1 LQRGLARTRDSLFGR
16 VQDLVTRKVRIDA
29 ATLDEIEAI
38 LIASDMG
45 VESATAITERLRRS
59 LRGEQ
64 FSATELEAVEV
75 GIRDALVELLGGA
88 IVPAAERVRGK
99 PHVVMVVG
107 VNGTGKTTSVGK
119 LAWMY
124 RQLGHSVMLGAAD
137 TYRAAAIEQLGIW
150 AERLGVPVIKQQH
163 GADPAAVAFDA
174 LQAARARNAD
184 ILIVD
189 TAGRLHNKANL
200 MEELKKIRRALAKVD
215 PEAPHET
222 LLVLDANTGQNGL
235 RQAQEFLAAVQV
247 SGLFL
252 AKLDGT
258 AKGGIVVAIRRAL
271 GIPVQFIGTGETL
284 EDVEEFDPQAFA
296 AALVARGDAAS
307 A

>member
-1 LQRGLARTRDSLFGR
+1 
-16 VQDLVTRKVRIDA
+16 
-29 ATLDEIEAI
+29 
-38 LIASDMG
+38 
-45 VESATAITERLRRS
+45 
-59 LRGEQ
+59 
-64 FSATELEAVEV
+64 
-75 GIRDALVELLGGA
+75 
-88 IVPAAERVRGK
+88 
-99 PHVVMVVG
+99 MVVG

-119 LAWMY
+119 LAFLY
-124 RQLGHSVMLGAAD
+124 RSLGKSVLLGAAD

-150 AERLGVPVIKQQH
+150 ADRLGVAIIKQQH
-163 GADPAAVAFDA
+163 GADPAAVAFDS

-184 ILIVD
+184 VLIVD
-189 TAGRLHNKANL
+189 TAGRLHTKTNL

-235 RQAQEFLAAVQV
+235 RQAQEFLQAVQV

-284 EDVEEFDPQAFA
+284 EDVEEFDPESFA
-296 AALVARGDAAS
+296 AALVARGDGGGNE
-307 A
+307 